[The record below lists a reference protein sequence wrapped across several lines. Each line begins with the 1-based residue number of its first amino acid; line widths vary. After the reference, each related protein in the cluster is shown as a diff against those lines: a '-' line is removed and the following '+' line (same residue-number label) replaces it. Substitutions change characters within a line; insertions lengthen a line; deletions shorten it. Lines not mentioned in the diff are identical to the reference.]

1 MYPWIQI
8 NSPKVVKDI
17 ISLEK
22 VLNNLSEDG
31 AKEIDDDFV
40 FLTSVRRTRR
50 GKKIEI

>member
-1 MYPWIQI
+1 MYPWVQI
-8 NSPKVVKDI
+8 NSSKVVKDI

-40 FLTSVRRTRR
+40 FFDIRPKNEARE
-50 GKKIEI
+50 KN